1 VRAPVEREALV
12 AGMTLVPALLSRNRS
27 FALFEDPEVR
37 RARVRAA
44 LLRGIAMQ
52 LAGSQGRV
60 ESLEVVAAKGV
71 RELRYRVP
79 GIRMARRAM
88 LSDLEYSCVVYLAGR
103 TSAAGLVADDDDRAR
118 IDAALRRLSDGLK
131 LGGID
136 PRAG

>member
-1 VRAPVEREALV
+1 MRAPVEREALV